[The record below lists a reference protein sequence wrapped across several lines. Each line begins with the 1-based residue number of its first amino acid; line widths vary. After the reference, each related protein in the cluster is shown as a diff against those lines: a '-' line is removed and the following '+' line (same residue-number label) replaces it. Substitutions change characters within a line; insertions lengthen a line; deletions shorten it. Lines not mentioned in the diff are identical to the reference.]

1 MITALRLKEASSSWQ
16 KRPTMASINQR
27 SRSAATT
34 EEDGNDHIG
43 LETPRSGVAT
53 PQPDLHD
60 KRLPGIKSYFG
71 QVRSASFKR
80 LLSGSADSSAQATT
94 PSSPTL
100 VATALPVE
108 EVAPHELQAS
118 STSSVLPV
126 SHTLSTD
133 ESPPQHEMS
142 GASVDSKTLDGV
154 LHPYPTPPASQPTS
168 IRGSP
173 SDVSLGQDKTHKAAS
188 FRLPSLCRLTLSDL
202 AKDQPRRASLFAPLT
217 VTVDDSSVSAPHLS
231 NPSRR
236 PCTVPS
242 SPSHAQIL
250 SGTENAL
257 PVKSASVQHLKKL
270 TDMPIFKSGTSTP
283 TRALS
288 VAQPSQVEVQT
299 DTPPPDVEVPDRTA
313 TSTPTPPGAQAPAA
327 RGKLTIKITE
337 ARGLKKCRDPY
348 VVAVFQRSELISS
361 GPRPAEEDDEAL
373 SAPVN
378 LRAIAMQ
385 RQSSDSGRPMAIPMR
400 SRQSSNTSI
409 TDYTT
414 FRNRSSRRSFTNPK
428 WDAEAVL

>member
-1 MITALRLKEASSSWQ
+1 MT
-16 KRPTMASINQR
+16 SINER
-27 SRSAATT
+27 TRSAAATD
-34 EEDGNDHIG
+34 EDGTDHIG
-43 LETPRSGVAT
+43 LDTPRSGVAT

-71 QVRSASFKR
+71 QVGSASFMR
-80 LLSGSADSSAQATT
+80 LLSTDTSAQATT
-94 PSSPTL
+94 PTPQTDEETLPSSP
-100 VATALPVE
+100 
-108 EVAPHELQAS
+108 
-118 STSSVLPV
+118 
-126 SHTLSTD
+126 SHSTD
-133 ESPPQHEMS
+133 DSPPHDEMS
-142 GASVDSKTLDGV
+142 GPSVDSKTLV
-154 LHPYPTPPASQPTS
+154 HPYPTPPASQPTS

-173 SDVSLGQDKTHKAAS
+173 SDISLAPEKRDKAAS
-188 FRLPSLCRLTLSDL
+188 FKLPSLCKLTLL
-202 AKDQPRRASLFAPLT
+202 EQPRRASLFAPLT
-217 VTVDDSSVSAPHLS
+217 VTVNDSSVSAPHLS

-236 PCTVPS
+236 ASTVPS
-242 SPSHAQIL
+242 SPNRAQVA
-250 SGTENAL
+250 SGTEDAL
-257 PVKSASVQHLKKL
+257 PHKSASVQHLKKL
-270 TDMPIFKSGTSTP
+270 TDMPIYKSGTSTP

-288 VAQPSQVEVQT
+288 TTQPSQAEAQN
-299 DTPPPDVEVPDRTA
+299 DISRPDVEVPDRTA

-361 GPRPAEEDDEAL
+361 GPRPAEEDEETL
-373 SAPVN
+373 SAAVN
-378 LRAIAMQ
+378 LRAIPMQ